1 MSIPTPSPRGDAKRR
16 AVIAAA
22 ERIFLD
28 QGYAN
33 ASMDGIAAEAGVSKR
48 TVYNHFASKQ
58 ELFQAVVAHLYA
70 GLNDTLRRG
79 LPAERPPAQVLA
91 EFAHELLAHLRR
103 PEVEGLFRL
112 IIAERPR
119 FPELAL
125 SVNSSGKSTAFAL
138 LEDYFAAQH
147 ARGALV
153 APDPWAAANLFV
165 GVLKES
171 SYWPRLLGLPAVDD
185 ERAAAAA
192 VAAVMTIHAPA
203 AEPRP

>member
-1 MSIPTPSPRGDAKRR
+1 MSNPCCSTRGDAKRQ

-22 ERIFLD
+22 ERIFLE
-28 QGYAN
+28 QGYAS

-58 ELFQAVVAHLYA
+58 DLFQAMVARLYA

-79 LPAERPPAQVLA
+79 LPQDSPPEQVLT

-103 PEVEGLFRL
+103 PEVQGLFRL

-119 FPELAL
+119 FPELGL
-125 SVNSSGKSTAFAL
+125 SINASGKSTAFAL

-147 ARGALV
+147 ARGALH

-171 SYWPRLLGLPAVDD
+171 AYWPGLLGLPVVEEARAVT
-185 ERAAAAA
+185 AA
-192 VAAVMTIHAPA
+192 VEAVMAIHSTRSP
-203 AEPRP
+203 